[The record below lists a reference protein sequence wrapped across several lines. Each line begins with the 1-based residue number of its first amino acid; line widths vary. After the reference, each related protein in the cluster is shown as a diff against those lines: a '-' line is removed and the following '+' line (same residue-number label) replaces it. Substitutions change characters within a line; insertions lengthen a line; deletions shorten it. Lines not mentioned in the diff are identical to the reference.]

1 MSADVRRFFQLIN
14 ADEVLGTH
22 RGLFQMAVDMRP
34 LTREELVRSL
44 PRELERLARSLLGR
58 LRTERPAARRATFI
72 IPSINGFSVVIRGLW
87 RLGML
92 VGHYPLLLF
101 KGLTFKE
108 AA

>member
-1 MSADVRRFFQLIN
+1 MSSQAEQYRRRAGCNFRKGHHLK
-14 ADEVLGTH
+14 G
-22 RGLFQMAVDMRP
+22 GLFQMAVDMRP

-44 PRELERLARSLLGR
+44 PRELERLARSLLGH
-58 LRTERPAARRATFI
+58 LRTERPPLGATFI
-72 IPSINGFSVVIRGLW
+72 IPSINGFSVVIRGFW

-108 AA
+108 A